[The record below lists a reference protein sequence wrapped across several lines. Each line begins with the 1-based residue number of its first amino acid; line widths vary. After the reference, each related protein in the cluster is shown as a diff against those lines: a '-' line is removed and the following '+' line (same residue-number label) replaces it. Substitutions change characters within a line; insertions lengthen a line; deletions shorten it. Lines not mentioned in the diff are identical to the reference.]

1 MGWACL
7 CTPLAAVSDSIWLF
21 DESAMTSAGSSV
33 SSSVDRLP
41 SEDRS
46 SEVVHSLSL
55 GKGMDRLLHIL
66 TCGLPCR

>member
-1 MGWACL
+1 MSV
-7 CTPLAAVSDSIWLF
+7 PLSAVSDSIWLF
-21 DESAMTSAGSSV
+21 DESAITSAGLSV

-41 SEDRS
+41 SLDFS
-46 SEVVHSLSL
+46 SDILHSLSL